1 MAAFEYLGVFI
12 SIILGLG
19 ITQLLASFAGV
30 LRDRHLLRLDD
41 TPLAWAAMLVLLH
54 VQTWWA
60 LFELRDIASWTFLQ
74 FAVVLLQPA
83 LLFLLSA
90 LVLPPPGARL
100 DLGANF
106 AAHRRW
112 FFGLMLA
119 LVAASLAKDLVLRG
133 RLPVPANLAFHAVAA
148 LAALGGWATP
158 GPRVQR
164 ALAWAALVAIAA
176 YIGTL
181 FNRLS

>member
-1 MAAFEYLGVFI
+1 MGAFEYLGVLI

-30 LRDRHLLRLDD
+30 LRDRAQLRFDD
-41 TPLAWAAMLVLLH
+41 VPLAWAATLVLLH
-54 VQTWWA
+54 VQTWWT
-60 LFELRDIASWTFLQ
+60 LFDLRGIGAWTFAQ
-74 FAVVLLQPA
+74 FAVVLLQPVI
-83 LLFLLSA
+83 LYLLSA

-112 FFGLMLA
+112 FFGLLLA
-119 LVAASLAKDLVLRG
+119 LLAASLAKDLALRG
-133 RLPVPANLAFHAVAA
+133 HLPIAANLAFHGVAA
-148 LAALGGWATP
+148 LAALAGWARA
-158 GPRVQR
+158 GIVLQR
-164 ALAWAALVAIAA
+164 ALAWAALAAVAT

-181 FNRLS
+181 FNQLT